1 MRHHDNFPSPREI
14 LGVISERVAMIST
27 SVVQKL
33 FTGRLTPFNIAA
45 LYVLIGGLWILFSD
59 ELLIASIHNSQLLTY
74 LQTIKGWF
82 YVIVTGWMLYAVISR
97 SVRALQQSE
106 ASLRASEEQ
115 FRQLTENIRE
125 VFWLKPLKIDQVIYL
140 SPAYEEVWGRSCES
154 VYEGA
159 MSWTEAIHQED
170 RDRVITAFE
179 KQILGEGDF
188 NQEYRIVRPDGEVRW
203 IRDRAFPIYNR
214 SGQVYRL
221 AGIAED
227 ITERQQTLS
236 ALQRLNEE
244 LQQSQQNL
252 QAIIDNTTAVIYL
265 KDSKGRFMLINRQF
279 ESLFHVTREQVIGKT
294 DHDVF
299 PKDLADAFQV
309 NDSRVIDTGEV
320 LTIEEVAPQHD
331 GSHTY
336 LSIKFPLYDGTHS
349 LYAVGGISTD
359 ITERKQAEQKL
370 RDSEH
375 RFRSVFEQAPFAI
388 QIFTADGFL
397 EQANQTWEQ
406 MWGITR
412 DSVVGYNLLHDPQAE
427 VMGHL
432 PDFRKAFA
440 GEVVSLPPV
449 YYEPALSNNQGASRW
464 IEVHLYSV
472 KDEAEN
478 VQEVVLITRDISD
491 RKHAEQRLQSSEE
504 RFRRAIL
511 DAPLPMMLHAEDGEV
526 VQINRTWTQLTG
538 YTHSDIPTIANWSE
552 KAYGRRKELVQ
563 ADIERLYNLNGRIS
577 EGEYKITTRN
587 GEVRIWEFYSAPLGR
602 LPDGRRLVISTAI
615 DITERKKT
623 EAEIRQLNETL
634 EQRVIERTAQL
645 EEANQELEAFAY
657 SIAHDLR
664 APLRGMQGLAEALLE
679 DYGDALDAL
688 GQQYTH
694 HIVTSAQRL
703 DDLIND
709 LLAYSRLS
717 RSELTVS
724 IVDLNLVM
732 SRAMSQIEADLKQ
745 QQAVVTIRSVL
756 PKVMAHY
763 GTLVQVLTNLL
774 SNAIKFVENAQPQ
787 VQIWVETHDDW
798 VQLWIA
804 DNGIGIALEHQQR
817 IFRVF
822 ERLHGIETYAGTGIG
837 LAIVQ
842 KGIERMGGQV
852 GIESELGKGSRFW
865 IKLRRYVRSESL

>member
-1 MRHHDNFPSPREI
+1 
-14 LGVISERVAMIST
+14 MIST

>member
-1 MRHHDNFPSPREI
+1 
-14 LGVISERVAMIST
+14 MIST

-33 FTGRLTPFNIAA
+33 FTRRLTPFNIAA
-45 LYVLIGGLWILFSD
+45 LYVLTGGLWILFSD
-59 ELLIASIHNSQLLTY
+59 KLLIASIDNSQLLTH

-82 YVIVTGWMLYAVISR
+82 YVIVTGWMLYVLISR
-97 SVRALQQSE
+97 SVLALQQSE
-106 ASLRASEEQ
+106 VSLRSSEEQ
-115 FRQLTENIRE
+115 FRQLAENIRE
-125 VFWLKPLKIDQVIYL
+125 VLWLKPLKIDQVIYL

-154 VYEGA
+154 VYERA

-179 KQILGEGDF
+179 KQVWGEGDF
-188 NQEYRIVRPDGEVRW
+188 NQEYRIIRPDGEVRW

-214 SGQVYRL
+214 SGEVYRL

-227 ITERQQTLS
+227 ITERQQSLS

-309 NDSRVIDTGEV
+309 NDSRVMDTREV

-331 GSHTY
+331 GPHTY
-336 LSIKFPLYDGTHS
+336 ISIKFPLYDATHS

-412 DSVVGYNLLHDPQAE
+412 DRVAGYNLLHDPQAE

-449 YYEPALSNNQGASRW
+449 YYDPALSNNQGASRW

-538 YTHSDIPTIANWSE
+538 YTHSDIPTIADWSE

-577 EGEYKITTRN
+577 EGEYTITTRN

-615 DITERKKT
+615 DISERKKT

-679 DYGDALDAL
+679 DYADTLDAL
-688 GQQYTH
+688 GQQYAH
-694 HIVTSAQRL
+694 HIVASAQRL

-709 LLAYSRLS
+709 LLAYSHLS

-724 IVDLNLVM
+724 TVDLNWVM

-756 PKVMAHY
+756 PKVMAHH
-763 GTLVQVLTNLL
+763 GTLVQVLANLL
-774 SNAIKFVENAQPQ
+774 SNALKFVENAQPQ

-822 ERLHGIETYAGTGIG
+822 ERLHGIETYPGTGIG
-837 LAIVQ
+837 LAIVH

-852 GIESELGKGSRFW
+852 GIESDLGKGSRFW
-865 IKLRRYVRSESL
+865 IKLRREITL

>member
-1 MRHHDNFPSPREI
+1 
-14 LGVISERVAMIST
+14 MIST

-33 FTGRLTPFNIAA
+33 FIGRLTPFNIAA
-45 LYVLIGGLWILFSD
+45 LYVLTGGLWILFSD
-59 ELLIASIHNSQLLTY
+59 ELLVVSIHNSQLLTH

-97 SVRALQQSE
+97 SVRSLQQSE

-140 SPAYEEVWGRSCES
+140 SPAYEEAWGRSCES
-154 VYEGA
+154 VYEEA

-179 KQILGEGDF
+179 KQIWGEGDF

-279 ESLFHVTREQVIGKT
+279 ESLFHVTHEQVIGKT
-294 DHDVF
+294 DYDVF
-299 PKDLADAFQV
+299 SKNLADAFQV
-309 NDSRVIDTGEV
+309 NDRRVIDTGEV

-336 LSIKFPLYDGTHS
+336 LSIKFPLYDAAHS

-375 RFRSVFEQAPFAI
+375 RFRS
-388 QIFTADGFL
+388 
-397 EQANQTWEQ
+397 
-406 MWGITR
+406 
-412 DSVVGYNLLHDPQAE
+412 
-427 VMGHL
+427 
-432 PDFRKAFA
+432 
-440 GEVVSLPPV
+440 
-449 YYEPALSNNQGASRW
+449 
-464 IEVHLYSV
+464 
-472 KDEAEN
+472 
-478 VQEVVLITRDISD
+478 
-491 RKHAEQRLQSSEE
+491 
-504 RFRRAIL
+504 AIL

-526 VQINRTWTQLTG
+526 VQINRTWTELTG
-538 YTHSDIPTIANWSE
+538 YTHSDIPTIADWSE
-552 KAYGRRKELVQ
+552 KAYGSRKELVKG
-563 ADIERLYNLNGRIS
+563 DIERLYNLNGRIS
-577 EGEYKITTRN
+577 EGEYTITTRN
-587 GEVRIWEFYSAPLGR
+587 GEVQIWEFYSAPLGR
-602 LPDGRRLVISTAI
+602 LPDARRLVISTAI

-623 EAEIRQLNETL
+623 EAQIRQLNETL

-664 APLRGMQGLAEALLE
+664 APLRGIQGLAEALLE
-679 DYGDALDAL
+679 DYADTLDAL
-688 GQQYTH
+688 GQQYAH
-694 HIVTSAQRL
+694 HIVASAQRL

-724 IVDLNLVM
+724 IVDLNWVM
-732 SRAMSQIEADLKQ
+732 SRVMSQLEADLKQ

-756 PKVMAHY
+756 PKVMAHH

-822 ERLHGIETYAGTGIG
+822 ERLHGIETYPGTGIG

-865 IKLRRYVRSESL
+865 IKLRRM

>member
-1 MRHHDNFPSPREI
+1 
-14 LGVISERVAMIST
+14 MIST
-27 SVVQKL
+27 SSVVQKL
-33 FTGRLTPFNIAA
+33 FTGQLTPFKIAA
-45 LYVLIGGLWILFSD
+45 LYVLTGGLWILFSD
-59 ELLIASIHNSQLLTY
+59 ELLVVSIHNSQLLTH
-74 LQTIKGWF
+74 LQTLKGWF
-82 YVIVTGWMLYAVISR
+82 YVIVTGWMLFAVISR

-106 ASLRASEEQ
+106 ASLPASEEQ
-115 FRQLTENIRE
+115 FRQL
-125 VFWLKPLKIDQVIYL
+125 
-140 SPAYEEVWGRSCES
+140 
-154 VYEGA
+154 
-159 MSWTEAIHQED
+159 
-170 RDRVITAFE
+170 
-179 KQILGEGDF
+179 
-188 NQEYRIVRPDGEVRW
+188 
-203 IRDRAFPIYNR
+203 
-214 SGQVYRL
+214 
-221 AGIAED
+221 
-227 ITERQQTLS
+227 TERQQTLS

-412 DSVVGYNLLHDPQAE
+412 DSVAGYNLLHDPQAE

-449 YYEPALSNNQGASRW
+449 YYDPALSNNQGASRW

-491 RKHAEQRLQSSEE
+491 RKHAEQHLQSSEE

-538 YTHSDIPTIANWSE
+538 YTHSDIPTIADWSE
-552 KAYGRRKELVQ
+552 KAYGSRKELVQ
-563 ADIERLYNLNGRIS
+563 EDIERLYNLDGRIS
-577 EGEYKITTRN
+577 EGEYTITTHN
-587 GEVRIWEFYSAPLGR
+587 GEVQIWEFYSAPLGR
-602 LPDGRRLVISTAI
+602 LPDARRLVISTAI

-623 EAEIRQLNETL
+623 ESQIRQLNETL

-756 PKVMAHY
+756 PKVMAHHS
-763 GTLVQVLTNLL
+763 TLVQVLTNLL